1 MRRGMEDIVSRES
14 ASTYIMYKSDYDGN
28 LRVKTLR
35 SDDGLS
41 SARFGESR
49 DTWKVRKGHGVR

>member
-1 MRRGMEDIVSRES
+1 MEDIVSRES